1 MLMLF
6 FIIRY
11 FFSYWMRNDVSFL
24 LACGSKKRSSFCTY
38 KQRLLILL
46 MLCQIQI
53 GVSTVPSKLQDVDV
67 TKVSWLIFVLHIFIQ
82 IAYILTFLLLFSVSD
97 SKEKELIK
105 STLSS
110 SNQKIKFVVLT
121 PEQSSALYSEVD
133 TSSKEMNKKTVK
145 TSEHK
150 QGTLFQ
156 RVCVLFVFIVSLLS

>member
-1 MLMLF
+1 
-6 FIIRY
+6 
-11 FFSYWMRNDVSFL
+11 
-24 LACGSKKRSSFCTY
+24 
-38 KQRLLILL
+38 

-105 STLSS
+105 STLRS

-133 TSSKEMNKKTVK
+133 TPSKEMNKKTVK

-156 RVCVLFVFIVSLLS
+156 RVCVLFVFIVLLLS